1 MKGPAASGQ
10 RPATSSQQPATSSQ
24 LPATSSQLP
33 ATSSQQPEEKK
44 APGFAWRF
52 VIPISVPLLPR
63 RTREARLRFLWQLT
77 AGRWPLAY

>member
-10 RPATSSQQPATSSQ
+10 RPAASGQRPAASTQQPATSQ
-24 LPATSSQLP
+24 R
-33 ATSSQQPEEKK
+33 PEEKK

>member
-1 MKGPAASGQ
+1 VASRADEGASGQ
-10 RPATSSQQPATSSQ
+10 RPATSSQQPAASSQ
-24 LPATSSQLP
+24 R
-33 ATSSQQPEEKK
+33 PEEKK